1 MYINRAKQSM
11 LEGRPALGAVCQ
23 LGSPIAAETLALAGY
38 DFVLVDGQHGAW
50 DAATVTAA
58 FRGIHAAGSVPM
70 ARVEKNDFWAIG
82 AMLDR
87 GALGVVVPLVNS
99 AEEAEQAVY
108 AARYPPAGGRSL
120 GPYGC
125 WIYGHDYLRWA
136 DDAIFLAVQIESREA
151 VERGDEILAV
161 EGVDGCWI
169 GPSDLARSMGLDLQ
183 RPGDIRKHEQ
193 AMLRVLEACKR
204 AGKIPGIAFGPM
216 QQLLEQGY
224 LFVTPCIDQG
234 ELRNV
239 AKEKVARP
247 AAGQARH
254 SAITGIPTNEA

>member
-1 MYINRAKQSM
+1 MSINRAKQSM

-38 DFVLVDGQHGAW
+38 DFVLLDGQHGAW
-50 DAATVTAA
+50 EVAAMTAA
-58 FRGIHAAGSVPM
+58 FRSIYAAGSVPM
-70 ARVEKNDFWAIG
+70 ARVEKNDFSAIG

-99 AEEAEQAVY
+99 AAEAKQAVY

-136 DDAIFLAVQIESREA
+136 DDAIFLAVQIESHEA
-151 VERGDEILAV
+151 VKRADEILAV
-161 EGVDGCWI
+161 QGVDGCWI

-183 RPGDIRKHEQ
+183 RPSDVRKHEQ
-193 AMLRVLEACKR
+193 AMRKVLAACKK

-216 QQLLEQGY
+216 QELLEQGY

-234 ELRNV
+234 ELRSV
-239 AKEKVARP
+239 ATEKLHALRP
-247 AAGQARH
+247 VKPG
-254 SAITGIPTNEA
+254 

>member
-1 MYINRAKQSM
+1 MTKNRAKQLM

-23 LGSPIAAETLALAGY
+23 LGSPITAETLALAGY

-50 DAATVTAA
+50 DASTITAA
-58 FRGIHAAGSVPM
+58 FRGIYAASSVPM
-70 ARVEKNDFWAIG
+70 ARVRKNDFGAIG
-82 AMLDR
+82 AMLDG

-99 AEEAEQAVY
+99 ADEAKQAVY
-108 AARYPPAGGRSL
+108 ATRYPPAGGRSL

-125 WIYGHDYLRWA
+125 WIYGPDYLRWA
-136 DDAIFLAVQIESREA
+136 DDAIFLAVQIESVEA
-151 VERGDEILAV
+151 VERADEILAV

-183 RPGDIRKHEQ
+183 RPNDVQKHEQ

-224 LFVTPCIDQG
+224 LFVTPFIDLG
-234 ELRNV
+234 ELRS
-239 AKEKVARP
+239 AARDKLHALRP
-247 AAGQARH
+247 VK
-254 SAITGIPTNEA
+254 TG